1 MPSALTILRTGMKRD
16 GKTRKPSAEEEV
28 AYGEETNQPWRGMCP
43 TGLALGLCEGQ
54 SGMVC
59 EGRASW
65 P

>member
-1 MPSALTILRTGMKRD
+1 MKRD